1 MSGFLRIRL
10 HSRLRHAVLSALLLG
25 AFGLP
30 ATADDLTTGFHE
42 RVYRDETG
50 EHKYVIFLP
59 AQYSPDLQWP
69 VILYLHG
76 ASARGTDN
84 RLQIIDGLAPH
95 VRARANSFP
104 FVVVFPQC
112 EDRIARNTDGWR
124 ATSPDA
130 KRALR
135 MLDEVERDYNID
147 RRREIVTG
155 PSMGGVGSWD
165 LAAANPTR
173 FAGILVA
180 SGMANPAEA
189 AKLKD
194 VSVWVCHGDKDQA
207 MPIDSDR
214 KMVEAINAAGGHA
227 TLTVLPGAKHVIAH
241 VVYSDDDVYS
251 WMLDPKSEPRQE
263 QLLANS
269 DRQPTPEELGFDINT
284 AFVPAAEIPQAVYV
298 RLGKDA
304 LESLTSTLPEML
316 PQSALS
322 GAVGGNQHAAHSGF
336 MTLQMNVSGM
346 SYHGQLDRVT
356 IDCRNDGWMI
366 LHLGL
371 RNMTL
376 EVQQSQLNGTFVSAT
391 AGPMYV
397 MIGQKRPVWLSVPLK
412 PYVESGRLRFETNTP
427 EFSIPADDFHVTTPS
442 VEAHG
447 LPIIKRGVSSR
458 FQEQL
463 VSGAYER
470 KPEIERMVIASAP
483 KLVNRLEARLDQE
496 FEKQRVIGGWPM
508 PALQPRYMLWAND
521 VRVEENGI
529 AMILG
534 MTISR
539 PGLNPP
545 ECAIRRI
552 QGKPLSFDDIP
563 KSPGFQIGIS
573 GGMLGGITSAM
584 IAADAA
590 TSDLLDLNAV
600 GFAPF
605 RDRRQMC
612 QLIPDLERY
621 GEQLQVR
628 TLTTLLEPVD
638 MMNPDEGGKSL
649 QAVTSW
655 EHESHVS
662 NQFAFAMPKV
672 RLTVEIK
679 TSPDQEKWQPCA
691 QADVN
696 LRQALKMHLVKPGF
710 DQRMIDVEAT
720 DKAQA
725 SAVARFADGYQP
737 QNATLR
743 ADEFAS
749 LFAKGWQS
757 GGQMQ
762 LMREMGAKDM
772 HMGNTTFRVSDVGWL
787 EPFCVKFLEPAHT
800 RITNSTPDAVDYYTR
815 VAASD
820 WGGPYHLT
828 PGKSHEFNVP
838 YPLIVYYRTRDGVF
852 TRTVPLGTQCEL
864 SVTPSSAD
872 APLMQTE
879 VPSGLE
885 RQ

>member
-1 MSGFLRIRL
+1 
-10 HSRLRHAVLSALLLG
+10 
-25 AFGLP
+25 
-30 ATADDLTTGFHE
+30 
-42 RVYRDETG
+42 
-50 EHKYVIFLP
+50 
-59 AQYSPDLQWP
+59 
-69 VILYLHG
+69 
-76 ASARGTDN
+76 
-84 RLQIIDGLAPH
+84 
-95 VRARANSFP
+95 
-104 FVVVFPQC
+104 
-112 EDRIARNTDGWR
+112 
-124 ATSPDA
+124 
-130 KRALR
+130 
-135 MLDEVERDYNID
+135 
-147 RRREIVTG
+147 
-155 PSMGGVGSWD
+155 
-165 LAAANPTR
+165 
-173 FAGILVA
+173 
-180 SGMANPAEA
+180 MANPAEA

-263 QLLANS
+263 QILANA
-269 DRQPTPEELGFDINT
+269 DRQPTPDELGFDINT

-304 LESLTSTLPEML
+304 IESLTSNLPEML
-316 PQSALS
+316 PQNALS
-322 GAVGGNQHAAHSGF
+322 GAVGGSQHAAHAGL
-336 MTLQMNVSGM
+336 MTLQMNLSGM
-346 SYHGQLDRVT
+346 SYHGQLERVT
-356 IDCRNDGWMI
+356 IDCRNDGWMV

-376 EVQQSQLNGTFVSAT
+376 EVQQSQLSGTFVSAT

-397 MIGQKRPVWLSVPLK
+397 TIGQKRPVWLSVPLK
-412 PYVESGRLRFETNTP
+412 PYVESGHLRFESTTP
-427 EFSIPADDFHVTTPS
+427 EFAIPADDFHVSTPS

-483 KLVNRLEARLDQE
+483 KIVSRLEARLDQE
-496 FEKQRVIGGWPM
+496 FEKRRVIGGWPM

-539 PGLNPP
+539 PGLNPS

-573 GGMLGGITSAM
+573 GGMMSGITSAM

-590 TSDLLDLNAV
+590 TADLLDLNPV

-621 GEQLQVR
+621 GDQLQVR
-628 TLTTLLEPVD
+628 TLTTLLEPVG

-655 EHESHVS
+655 EHESHLS
-662 NQFAFAMPKV
+662 NSFAFALPKV
-672 RLTVEIK
+672 RLTIEIK

-691 QADVN
+691 EADVN
-696 LRQALKMHLVKPGF
+696 LCQPLEMHLVKPGF
-710 DQRMIDVEAT
+710 DQRMIDVEAMG
-720 DKAQA
+720 KAQA
-725 SAVARFADGYQP
+725 TAVAHFADGYQP

-743 ADEFAS
+743 TDEFAN

-772 HMGNTTFRVSDVGWL
+772 QMGNTTFRVSDVGWL
-787 EPFCVKFLEPAHT
+787 EPFCVKFLEPVHT
-800 RITNSTPDAVDYYTR
+800 RITNSTSDVVDYYTR

-820 WGGPYHLT
+820 WGGPYHLQ
-828 PGKSHEFNVP
+828 PGKSHEYNVP
-838 YPLIVYYRTRDGVF
+838 SPLIVYYRTRDGVF

-864 SVTPSSAD
+864 SLPPGGAE
-872 APLMQTE
+872 APVMQSELPT
-879 VPSGLE
+879 GLE